1 LHGSDVEQA
10 LHDRCNGGDPG
21 RKAEP
26 DTGTGQPQGES
37 WPPWGLLAAVS
48 AS

>member
-1 LHGSDVEQA
+1 VVSSEGIHP
-10 LHDRCNGGDPG
+10 HPG

-26 DTGTGQPQGES
+26 DTGTAQPQGENS
-37 WPPWGLLAAVS
+37 PPWGLLAAVS